1 MREKK
6 TAFMQWIDGQLKA
19 DKAFARRVD
28 ALVSEM
34 KIEQELVALREK
46 RGISQRAAGK
56 LIGASQPYVAKLE
69 SGRVKNVGIKTLV
82 KYATALGGRLTL
94 KIETAGSGS
103 KSSNPALRRA
113 S

>member
-1 MREKK
+1 MSTKK
-6 TAFMQWIDGQLKA
+6 TAFMNWIDGQLKA
-19 DKAFARRVD
+19 DKDFSRRVD
-28 ALVSEM
+28 ELVSEM

-46 RGISQRAAGK
+46 RGISQRAAAK

-69 SGRVKNVGIKTLV
+69 SGRIKNLGVKTLV

-94 KIETAGSGS
+94 RIDSSSAGT
-103 KSSNPALRRA
+103 KSTHRGLRRA

>member
-1 MREKK
+1 MSVKK
-6 TAFMQWIDGQLKA
+6 TAFMQWIDGELKA

-28 ALVSEM
+28 TLVNEM

-46 RGISQRAAGK
+46 RGISQRAAAR

-69 SGRVKNVGIKTLV
+69 SGRIKNLGIKTLV

-94 KIETAGSGS
+94 KIDIANPGS
-103 KSSNPALRRA
+103 KSSNRALRRA